1 MHFMKELINP
11 ESWRNSLSS
20 NLPGEKAQRM
30 MAPEFRGEPWHQSD
44 PVRAAVLI
52 LMYAYGDRISLALI
66 KRNVY
71 EGPHSAQVSFPG
83 GAWEE
88 SDGSLKMTAL
98 RETREELGINEK
110 VTVLGTLTGLYIPV
124 SNFMVTPFVGYLNHR
139 PLFHPDPT
147 EVQYVIEA
155 PLESLMDP
163 VNRRSETVSRNG
175 QYMVV
180 PYYSIKGEKIWG
192 ATAMILSEY
201 LQLASRMP

>member
-1 MHFMKELINP
+1 MKEVINP
-11 ESWRNSLSS
+11 ESWRNILSS
-20 NLPGEKAQRM
+20 DLPGEKAQSM
-30 MAPEFRGEPWHQSD
+30 MAPASRDESWHRSD
-44 PVRAAVLI
+44 PVRAAVMI
-52 LMYAYGDRISLALI
+52 LMYRYRDGITLSLI

-98 RETREELGINEK
+98 RETREELGINDK
-110 VTVLGTLTGLYIPV
+110 VTILGTLTELYIPV
-124 SNFMVTPFVGYLNHR
+124 SNYMVTPFVGYLDHR
-139 PLFHPDPT
+139 PLFHPDPA

-155 PLESLMDP
+155 SLDSLMDP
-163 VNRRSETVSRNG
+163 VNQRSETVRRHG
-175 QYMVV
+175 QNMVV